1 MWCNVLHVICVKLHI
16 SISVSGTASSLPSR
30 ELRQCVEI
38 GIPAYKSSVC
48 QISGIRRSGSRCQSL
63 CCSAPN
69 FKSTTCTTCRIGVKI
84 GILVNS
90 ICQFL
95 MSLGTDVSG
104 RNNIKSRGS
113 LTNICPD
120 CIDRLLTIH
129 SAEHEIVNQDR
140 IEGHLENHVS
150 KDWSVQLVTET
161 LTHAG

>member
-1 MWCNVLHVICVKLHI
+1 MVHFICVLLHI

-69 FKSTTCTTCRIGVKI
+69 FKSTTCTTCQIRVKI

-95 MSLGTDVSG
+95 MSLGTDVFG
-104 RNNIKSRGS
+104 RNDITSRGTS
-113 LTNICPD
+113 TSICPG
-120 CIDRLLTIH
+120 CIVRLLMIH
-129 SAEHEIVNQDR
+129 SAEHETANQDYIKR
-140 IEGHLENHVS
+140 HIENRLG
-150 KDWSVQLVTET
+150 KDCPVQLEME
-161 LTHAG
+161 LLNDAR